1 MKKLL
6 LIFLALWICAMPL
19 VSCQGDQQAPAEESA
34 ESDAVEDIGVLEP
47 FEERTVTKEALGYS
61 AAVVS
66 NASEP
71 LVADASVDG
80 EGSVVV
86 ASYNP
91 GTSVITVKNS
101 YAEKLE
107 LRVTV
112 GEDRSIEKIEFDA
125 FQMPEKYVYADDY
138 GLKSSNAGNA
148 NSAAL
153 QAAIDALDGGGTV
166 YVPRGF
172 YEIKK
177 TVEVKSNVT
186 IRLEGV
192 LEEYNTE
199 YSADVSSRVN
209 SGKFAV
215 IRASG
220 NDMFINHKYN
230 DWGRTG
236 SDNIAFIGGVLDM
249 GGRNRCFIWSC
260 ADGVLLE
267 NVVMKDCPNNHAIQ
281 ITGSDNVTIRDCM
294 FAGYNVSASGG
305 NVTSAETIQIES
317 TDPVAIG
324 GDAATAPSRFEEN
337 EYYHCENVVIENVYF
352 GPSDKYGSHTFPIG
366 HHNHT
371 DRSAVTGLKIL
382 GCTFHNPRVVA
393 IRCFAYSDV
402 EIASNKFLSNEGN
415 ALGGVGRYMIE
426 LNFKDTDVQ
435 TNGAYLALSHT
446 RQACLNY
453 NIHDNVFEI
462 GEKSKM
468 GGAVHTLKS
477 RNFEFDAKAY
487 DGIKLTDFYTSPVY
501 SFTGYQFVQ
510 NRVENMSVCNN
521 RITMKNNAVNS
532 AIFLSGVRGLTVE
545 NNEIESTRSLLAGK
559 LGGESIYG
567 GIFSDCISM
576 DQYERT
582 FVVSA
587 FAKNRTK
594 PVVMTGGGTNIEA
607 FCTAENASEYYKLS
621 FSATEGGRLER
632 HASAD
637 GSLILSPTPKVGYAF
652 DGYYLNGVKL
662 ETARFEFST
671 STEIEVRFVAK

>member
-6 LIFLALWICAMPL
+6 LVLLALLTCAMPL
-19 VSCQGDQQAPAEESA
+19 VSCRGDQQAPTEELT
-34 ESDAVEDIGVLEP
+34 ESDGTEDIDVLEP
-47 FEERTVTKEALGYS
+47 FEERTVTKESLGYS

-66 NASEP
+66 GSSEP
-71 LVADASVDG
+71 LVADARVDG

-125 FQMPEKYVYADDY
+125 FKMPEKYVYADDY

-153 QAAIDALDGGGTV
+153 QAAIDALDEGGTV

-172 YEIKK
+172 YEVKK
-177 TVEVKSNVT
+177 TVEVSSNVT

-192 LEEYNTE
+192 LEEYNTA
-199 YSADVSSRVN
+199 YSAEVSSLVN

-215 IRASG
+215 LRASG

-294 FAGYNVSASGG
+294 FAGYNVPASGG
-305 NVTSAETIQIES
+305 NVTSGETIQIES
-317 TDPVAIG
+317 SDPVAIG
-324 GDAATAPSRFEEN
+324 GDAETAPSRFEEN

-371 DRSAVTGLKIL
+371 DSSAVTGLKIL

-393 IRCFAYSDV
+393 IRCYAYSNV
-402 EIASNKFLSNEGN
+402 EIANNKFISNEKN
-415 ALGGVGRYMIE
+415 ALGGSGRYMIE
-426 LNFKDTDVQ
+426 LNFKDTDIRI
-435 TNGAYLALSHT
+435 GDAYLALSHT
-446 RQACLNY
+446 RRACLNY
-453 NIHDNVFEI
+453 DIHDNVFEI
-462 GEKSKM
+462 GEGSKM
-468 GGAVHTLKS
+468 GGAIHTLKS
-477 RNFEFDAKAY
+477 RKFEFDARAY
-487 DGIKLTDFYTSPVY
+487 EGITLTDFYTDPAY
-501 SFTGYQFVQ
+501 PFTGYRLVW
-510 NRVENMSVCNN
+510 NRVENMSVRNN

-532 AIFLSGVRGLTVE
+532 AFLLSGVRGLTFE

-559 LGGESIYG
+559 LGEENIYG
-567 GIFSDCISM
+567 GIFADCISM

-582 FVVSA
+582 FVISA
-587 FAKNRTK
+587 FAKNSTK
-594 PVVMTGGGTNIEA
+594 PIVMTGGAVNVEA
-607 FCTAENASEYYKLS
+607 FCTAENASEYQKLT
-621 FSATEGGRLER
+621 FAATEGGRIER
-632 HASAD
+632 YASDD
-637 GSLILSPTPKVGYAF
+637 GSLILAPMPDDGFVF
-652 DGYYLNGVKL
+652 DGYYLNGAKI
-662 ETARFEFST
+662 ENARFSFSI